1 MSDGKLT
8 NLAPSPSLQRRDSF
22 GRLRLIA
29 WNSELSAKLAARAGW
44 LQLMVRNAHC
54 EQLARL
60 HA

>member
-29 WNSELSAKLAARAGW
+29 WNSELSAKKATARAGW
-44 LQLMVRNAHC
+44 LQLMVRNAHW
-54 EQLARL
+54 
-60 HA
+60 